1 MREPRRTLIE
11 RCGQTLR
18 LPGRRCLPSE
28 IRRRRPGHE
37 AGRLTLRQTSSAVS
51 GKATHFSV
59 EAIDR
64 HVVDTDVYGYK
75 LYNSTTAL
83 SQLAIDRQQERE
95 DQSNP

>member
-1 MREPRRTLIE
+1 
-11 RCGQTLR
+11 
-18 LPGRRCLPSE
+18 
-28 IRRRRPGHE
+28 
-37 AGRLTLRQTSSAVS
+37 
-51 GKATHFSV
+51 V